1 MRFYLLGADGEVN
14 KPALSAELQ
23 AAKQW
28 GKLFLGKE
36 HLFFRAGW
44 FKVCAIP
51 YGVVRR
57 CFRRVQLIPLKLR
70 GDQKEI
76 RAESLVVCGDGGE
89 LAQIPLPGA
98 EAARKVMAELEKKIP
113 DAQFGKPTDE

>member
-70 GDQKEI
+70 GDQQRNI
-76 RAESLVVCGDGGE
+76 VDRGAFRARFVSTVPDERLVGPRDGASPRLHDRGLHVRQVPE
-89 LAQIPLPGA
+89 APGN
-98 EAARKVMAELEKKIP
+98 
-113 DAQFGKPTDE
+113 